1 MRVFV
6 HVCLYA
12 GEGCYSCVLQMLD
25 CCHVVLYRW
34 IAGHNGAA
42 SGKARIAAAGFVSTK
57 RGAPFVNPS
66 ACRQARLVVAITLR
80 NHVDNGADVDNVAL
94 S

>member
-1 MRVFV
+1 MCVFV
-6 HVCLYA
+6 HVHLYA
-12 GEGCYSCVLQMLD
+12 GEGCYSCVRRMLD

-34 IAGHNGAA
+34 IAGQNGPA
-42 SGKARIAAAGFVSTK
+42 SGEAGIAAAGFVSTK